1 MSLFVS
7 ICFDYLFYL
16 EGRKEGLVLTWPWR
30 QDVYPLPV
38 YLGLHPLWVGV
49 PSHAHTWII
58 FFPIQFPTILN
69 NLKLGYSLDNKQGYL
84 AIQRYGSWP
93 DLCVHSFSHIYWPH
107 ASKPTL
113 PTTDK
118 AAAWAGAAS
127 VFQAAAR
134 FKKVWVEGW
143 NGIESNRIALHPSR
157 GYKPLWLSRNKM
169 YENRTSHNL
178 ISLLLL
184 LLFFPLSFMS

>member
-1 MSLFVS
+1 M
-7 ICFDYLFYL
+7 
-16 EGRKEGLVLTWPWR
+16 LTWPWR

-49 PSHAHTWII
+49 PSHAHTWMI

-84 AIQRYGSWP
+84 AIQRSVNKQGYLAIQRHGSWP

-118 AAAWAGAAS
+118 AAAWAEAAS

-157 GYKPLWLSRNKM
+157 GYKPLWLSKNKM
-169 YENRTSHNL
+169 YENRTSYNL

-184 LLFFPLSFMS
+184 LFSLVTHIISSMAT